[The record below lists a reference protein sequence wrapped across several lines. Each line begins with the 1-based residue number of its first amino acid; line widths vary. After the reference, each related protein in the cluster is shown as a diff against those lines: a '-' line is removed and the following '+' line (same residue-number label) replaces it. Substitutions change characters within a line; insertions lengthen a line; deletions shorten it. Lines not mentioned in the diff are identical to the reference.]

1 MTGNPSNIESFIPRR
16 RLRGGHWQTI
26 AGNFMRR
33 ADTLPEPEARMVEVD
48 NGVSLLC
55 HSHWQPNG
63 ADATTIIVL
72 HGLEGS
78 SISQY
83 MIGVGNKAWAAGM
96 NVVRMN
102 MRNCGGTEDSS
113 STLYHSGLSGDVDA
127 VIKYFIAERGLK
139 KIVCAGYSMGGN
151 IMTKLAGEYG
161 RDNSAP
167 RQVAAFAAVS
177 PAIDLGPSCDAL
189 HLPANRLYEL
199 RFVWNLKRRMRR
211 KAALF
216 PGVFDLSKM
225 NKIRSV
231 REFDDKITA
240 RYSGFTGADDYY
252 FRAAAARG
260 VEHIKLPTLILHALD
275 DPFIRVLPE
284 TRAKLLANPNITYI
298 ETAHGGHCAFLAD
311 PNGYD
316 GRWAEKTIVEFLK
329 NH

>member
-1 MTGNPSNIESFIPRR
+1 MKPAFNIEDFTPRR

-26 AGNFMRR
+26 AGNF
-33 ADTLPEPEARMVEVD
+33 LPRQDSLPPPEATMVQVE

-55 HSHWQPNG
+55 HSHWQPN
-63 ADATTIIVL
+63 AAEATTIIVL

-78 SISQY
+78 SVSQY
-83 MIGVGNKAWAAGM
+83 IIGVGNKAWVAGM

-102 MRNCGGTEDSS
+102 MRNCGGTESAS

-127 VIKYFIAERGLK
+127 VIRYFIGGRGLK

-151 IMTKLAGEYG
+151 IMMKLAGEYG
-161 RDNSAP
+161 RDGSAP
-167 RQVAAFAAVS
+167 KQVAAFAAVS
-177 PAIDLGPSCDAL
+177 PALDLGPSCDAL
-189 HLPANRLYEL
+189 HLRRNRLYEL

-216 PGVFDLSKM
+216 PGVFDLSM
-225 NKIRSV
+225 MPKIHSV

-240 RYSGFTGADDYY
+240 RYAGFNGADDYY
-252 FRAAAARG
+252 YRAAAAR
-260 VEHIKLPTLILHALD
+260 VAEHIKLPTLIIHALD
-275 DPFIRVLPE
+275 DPFIRILPE
-284 TRAKLLANPNITYI
+284 TRAKVVANPNITYI

-316 GRWAEKTIVEFLK
+316 GRWAEKTVVEFLK

>member
-1 MTGNPSNIESFIPRR
+1 MTPVFSPEGFTPRR

-33 ADTLPEPEARMVEVD
+33 EDSLPIAESQMVEVEK
-48 NGVSLLC
+48 GVSLLC
-55 HSHWQPNG
+55 HSHWQAN
-63 ADATTIIVL
+63 AAEATTIIVL

-102 MRNCGGTEDSS
+102 MRNCGGTEEAS

-127 VIKYFIAERGLK
+127 VIRYFVRERGLK

-151 IMTKLAGEYG
+151 IMMKLAGEYG
-161 RDNSAP
+161 RDESAP
-167 RQVAAFAAVS
+167 KEVAAFASVS
-177 PAIDLGPSCDAL
+177 PALDLGPSCDAL
-189 HLPANRLYEL
+189 HLPQNRLYEL
-199 RFVWNLKRRMRR
+199 RFVFNLKRRMRR

-216 PGVFDLSKM
+216 PGVFDLSGLK
-225 NKIRSV
+225 KIHSV

-240 RYSGFTGADDYY
+240 RYAGFNGADDYY
-252 FRAAAARG
+252 YRAAAARV
-260 VEHIKLPTLILHALD
+260 VEHIKLPTLIIHALD
-275 DPFIRVLPE
+275 DPFIRILPE
-284 TRAKLLANPNITYI
+284 TRAKVVANPNITYL
-298 ETAHGGHCAFLAD
+298 ETVHGGHCAFLAD
-311 PNGYD
+311 ANGYD
-316 GRWAEKTIVEFLK
+316 GRWAEKTLVEFLR

>member
-1 MTGNPSNIESFIPRR
+1 MTKHSSIESFIPRR

-26 AGNFMRR
+26 AGNFLRR
-33 ADTLPEPEARMVEVD
+33 QNSLPEAEARMVEVD
-48 NGVSLLC
+48 RGVSLLC
-55 HSHWQPNG
+55 HSHWHPNA
-63 ADATTIIVL
+63 ADASTIVVL

-78 SISQY
+78 SVSQY

-102 MRNCGGTEDSS
+102 MRNCGDTDDVS

-127 VIKYFIAERGLK
+127 VMKYFIAERGLK

-151 IMTKLAGEYG
+151 IMMKLAGEYG
-161 RDNSAP
+161 RDGSAP
-167 RQVAAFAAVS
+167 KEVAAFASVS
-177 PAIDLGPSCDAL
+177 PALDLGPSCDAL

-211 KAALF
+211 KAAHF
-216 PGVFDLSKM
+216 PGVFDLSMM
-225 NKIRSV
+225 NKIHSV

-240 RYSGFTGADDYY
+240 RYSGFSGADDYY
-252 FRAAAARG
+252 YRAAAARV
-260 VEHIKLPTLILHALD
+260 VEYIKLPTLILHSLD

-284 TRAKLLANPNITYI
+284 THAKLLANPNITYI

-316 GRWAEKTIVEFLK
+316 GRWAEKTIVEFLR